1 MKSLFQPLVCL
12 LLLLSSKQ
20 ILAQSIDE
28 IAIRQLLNK
37 QTLAWNAG
45 DKKAFMEGYW
55 KNDSLMFIGKSGVT
69 YGWQNTLDRYEINYP
84 DSSTMGKLHFDLI
97 EVKRLS
103 AIYFYVTGKWYL
115 SRSIGD
121 ISGHYTLLLRKIKG
135 RWYIVTDHSS

>member
-103 AIYFYVTGKWYL
+103 AIYFYATGKWYL

>member
-1 MKSLFQPLVCL
+1 MRSIVQSLFCL
-12 LLLLSSKQ
+12 ILFFSSYQ
-20 ILAQSIDE
+20 SFAQSKDE
-28 IAIRQLLNK
+28 AAVRDLLNE
-37 QTLAWNAG
+37 QTKAWNAG

-69 YGWQNTLDRYEINYP
+69 YGWQNTLDKYEINYP
-84 DSSTMGKLHFDLI
+84 DTATMGKLHFDLI